1 MNYAASPPAAPAVH
15 HTSSPTPA
23 DSASLD
29 HLLRDKQ
36 LLALLVGN
44 LLSSEEFER
53 AMAARHSASQD
64 QVNAAVSSAITD
76 ALSKFN
82 QEFNKVVSKTLQTL
96 ILLGRLHLYQNP
108 FFNCYILVL
117 D

>member
-1 MNYAASPPAAPAVH
+1 MNYAASPPAAPAAYH
-15 HTSSPTPA
+15 SSSPAPA
-23 DSASLD
+23 DTATLD
-29 HLLRDKQ
+29 NLLRDKR

-53 AMAARHSASQD
+53 AMAARHSSSQD

-82 QEFNKVVSKTLQTL
+82 LEFNKVVSQ
-96 ILLGRLHLYQNP
+96 IQIFLGRLHLYQNP
-108 FFNCYILVL
+108 CIKFYLLVFY
-117 D
+117 